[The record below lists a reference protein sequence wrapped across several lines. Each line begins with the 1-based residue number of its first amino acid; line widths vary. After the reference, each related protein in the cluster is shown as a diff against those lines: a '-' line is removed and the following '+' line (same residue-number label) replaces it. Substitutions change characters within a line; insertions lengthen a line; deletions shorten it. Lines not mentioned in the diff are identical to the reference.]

1 MLLQYICMKI
11 EEYNETIL
19 VELKSA
25 RNRDDVEHVM
35 NRFNG
40 PSGFQDLHRFLLMI
54 NLHLLDKSLGEL
66 FENDFDAAIWL
77 NIRYALVYLIKM
89 NNSLKKRE

>member
-1 MLLQYICMKI
+1 MLLQYIMKI

-35 NRFNG
+35 NWFNG
-40 PSGFQDLHRFLLMI
+40 PSGFQDLLSFLLMI
-54 NLHLLDKSLGEL
+54 NLHLLDKSLEEL
-66 FENDFDAAIWL
+66 FENDFDAANWL
-77 NIRYALVYLIKM
+77 NIRYALVYIIEM
-89 NNSLKKRE
+89 NNSPKKRE